1 MTPKQLKEFRKK
13 HGLSQE
19 KLAEIVGR
27 NRENISRYENEEMAI
42 PFFFDAVLEKWE
54 RENDPV

>member
-1 MTPKQLKEFRKK
+1 MNPKDLKEFRKK

-19 KLAEIVGR
+19 KLGEIVGR
-27 NRENISRYENEEMAI
+27 ERANVSRYENGEMEI

-54 RENDPV
+54 RDNASV